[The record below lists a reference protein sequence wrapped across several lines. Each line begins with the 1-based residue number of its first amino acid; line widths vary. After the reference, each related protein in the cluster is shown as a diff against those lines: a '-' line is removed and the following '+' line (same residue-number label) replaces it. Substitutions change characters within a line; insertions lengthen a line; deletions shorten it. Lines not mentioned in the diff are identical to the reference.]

1 MHSHEIRQR
10 KKHADPLANKLV
22 LWYNDW
28 YKRKLGSCAGLS
40 IDSIVRGGKESCR
53 PKVTAQ
59 VLTVPVHPA
68 LSPVPAAHLV
78 LFGTSSSGR
87 PSSHSGTSHTGSAP
101 KTGMASQSR
110 HGPRPRINQPIGF
123 VISAGRRPVYHYARR
138 HDYVYYPVTWTD
150 SDTGMHYERGYYD
163 EIGRRYDS
171 VAFKKNGR
179 YENVRCHCPYCEQD
193 TVISMESDSPM
204 QKELA
209 CPHCGGMMEI
219 QSALDEYTEAGSR
232 SGYASKRENRTLKW
246 VILALAILLSIFSI
260 RLSLQKKEP
269 ALPDVQPISVVDTNS
284 NPQQL
289 ALLGG
294 ELHLV
299 RHSDGTYGILND
311 PIREYDKVLEYEAE
325 SGNYYDKET
334 DCWLWQNTD
343 VTPAVWQYWFEGISS
358 DYGDY
363 GWMEW
368 DNSEKTWYIEASEGN
383 LIALPA
389 KYDTGRLWHISS
401 Q

>member
-1 MHSHEIRQR
+1 
-10 KKHADPLANKLV
+10 
-22 LWYNDW
+22 
-28 YKRKLGSCAGLS
+28 
-40 IDSIVRGGKESCR
+40 
-53 PKVTAQ
+53 
-59 VLTVPVHPA
+59 
-68 LSPVPAAHLV
+68 
-78 LFGTSSSGR
+78 
-87 PSSHSGTSHTGSAP
+87 
-101 KTGMASQSR
+101 
-110 HGPRPRINQPIGF
+110 
-123 VISAGRRPVYHYARR
+123 
-138 HDYVYYPVTWTD
+138 
-150 SDTGMHYERGYYD
+150 
-163 EIGRRYDS
+163 
-171 VAFKKNGR
+171 
-179 YENVRCHCPYCEQD
+179 
-193 TVISMESDSPM
+193 
-204 QKELA
+204 
-209 CPHCGGMMEI
+209 MMEI

-246 VILALAILLSIFSI
+246 VILALAILLSVFSI

-299 RHSDGTYGILND
+299 QHSDGTYGILND

-368 DNSEKTWYIEASEGN
+368 DDSEKTWYIEASEGN
-383 LIALPA
+383 WIALPA

>member
-1 MHSHEIRQR
+1 
-10 KKHADPLANKLV
+10 
-22 LWYNDW
+22 
-28 YKRKLGSCAGLS
+28 
-40 IDSIVRGGKESCR
+40 
-53 PKVTAQ
+53 
-59 VLTVPVHPA
+59 
-68 LSPVPAAHLV
+68 
-78 LFGTSSSGR
+78 
-87 PSSHSGTSHTGSAP
+87 
-101 KTGMASQSR
+101 MASQSR

-138 HDYVYYPVTWTD
+138 HDYVYYPVAWTD
-150 SDTGMHYERGYYD
+150 SGTGMHYERGYYD

-246 VILALAILLSIFSI
+246 VILALAILLSVFSI

-383 LIALPA
+383 WITLPA